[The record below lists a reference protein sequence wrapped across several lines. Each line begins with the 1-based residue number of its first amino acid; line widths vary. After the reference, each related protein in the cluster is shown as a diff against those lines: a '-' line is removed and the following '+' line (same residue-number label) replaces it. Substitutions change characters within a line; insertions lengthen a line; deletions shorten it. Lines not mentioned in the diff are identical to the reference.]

1 MGAIGY
7 LYKRTL
13 INRTKMAL
21 KKPVTYL
28 YLALLL
34 LFTRQDG
41 GLVRVQIDSE
51 TVMELPLGQD
61 TRIALGEDGH
71 ANTLV
76 IRDGTAQVV
85 EADCPDQVCVMQGWL
100 EDDIIPIACLP
111 SGLVIQ
117 MENAPDNGVDRAV
130 G

>member
-1 MGAIGY
+1 MI
-7 LYKRTL
+7 L
-13 INRTKMAL
+13 IAAL
-21 KKPVTYL
+21 L
-28 YLALLL
+28 ILGGGLALLL

>member
-1 MGAIGY
+1 M
-7 LYKRTL
+7 KSKS
-13 INRTKMAL
+13 NRFWA
-21 KKPVTYL
+21 
-28 YLALLL
+28 ALLAGIL
-34 LFTRQDG
+34 LLCAAAIFYISTRGPRGPVAVIYSGGQEVRRIDLGAVTEDETFVLTGFG
-41 GLVRVQIDSE
+41 GLSNTVEVSEGKIRVC
-51 TVMELPLGQD
+51 
-61 TRIALGEDGH
+61 
-71 ANTLV
+71 
-76 IRDGTAQVV
+76 

>member
-1 MGAIGY
+1 MEVSEGKI
-7 LYKRTL
+7 
-13 INRTKMAL
+13 
-21 KKPVTYL
+21 
-28 YLALLL
+28 
-34 LFTRQDG
+34 
-41 GLVRVQIDSE
+41 RVC
-51 TVMELPLGQD
+51 
-61 TRIALGEDGH
+61 
-71 ANTLV
+71 
-76 IRDGTAQVV
+76 

>member
-1 MGAIGY
+1 MI
-7 LYKRTL
+7 L
-13 INRTKMAL
+13 IAAL
-21 KKPVTYL
+21 L
-28 YLALLL
+28 IFGGGLALLL

-85 EADCPDQVCVMQGWL
+85 EADCPDQVCVRQGAVRYAG
-100 EDDIIPIACLP
+100 ESIVCLP
-111 SGLVIQ
+111 HKLVITIEGGQ
-117 MENAPDNGVDRAV
+117 TGGVDGATK
-130 G
+130 